1 MEKII
6 NEVCNIVIDNSY
18 KNFTTLVYEFN
29 NKNIENLSK
38 FNINEIYDEVL
49 IISDE
54 NVYNHQ
60 LDNFINNIKAKIV
73 YEYII
78 PSGED
83 SKSLS
88 VYEEIIK
95 YCIRIN
101 LSRKSLIIA
110 LGGGVVGD
118 LAGFVASTYMR
129 GIDVCQVPTSLLSQV
144 DSSVGGKTG
153 INIGNFK
160 NIIGTFYQPKFTYIN
175 IDIDNSQYTA
185 SKIQSTVI
193 EHLGWKQYGGWRI
206 GIRSLD
212 ALKTLSYN
220 EFIAGMAE
228 VIKYSIIYDYDF
240 LDYLINNSENILN
253 KDNKTL
259 HYMVKKCIEIKADI
273 VSKDEK
279 EGNLRKILNFGHT
292 FGHGVEKLCKI
303 SHGEA
308 VSIGMNMAFKLA
320 LEKGYINGSYYDKF
334 INACDKFNLPLN
346 FNISL
351 DEKDEI
357 TEESKDKINKE
368 ILEIM
373 KNDKKNSF
381 GKINLIL
388 PIGFGKVKII
398 DDIDDG
404 EILKI
409 IKEVN
414 NA

>member
-175 IDIDNSQYTA
+175 ID
-185 SKIQSTVI
+185 
-193 EHLGWKQYGGWRI
+193 
-206 GIRSLD
+206 

-334 INACDKFNLPLN
+334 INVCDKFNLPLN

>member
-175 IDIDNSQYTA
+175 ID
-185 SKIQSTVI
+185 
-193 EHLGWKQYGGWRI
+193 
-206 GIRSLD
+206 

-279 EGNLRKILNFGHT
+279 EGDLRKILNFGHT

-320 LEKGYINGSYYDKF
+320 LEKGYINGSYYNKF

-357 TEESKDKINKE
+357 TKERKDKINQE

>member
-6 NEVCNIVIDNSY
+6 NKVCNIVIDTSY
-18 KNFTTLVYEFN
+18 KNFTPSVYEFN
-29 NKNIENLSK
+29 NKNIKNSSK
-38 FNINEIYDEVL
+38 SNINEIYDEVL

-60 LDNFINNIKAKIV
+60 LDNFINSIKSNMV
-73 YEYII
+73 YEYIV

-118 LAGFVASTYMR
+118 LAGFIASTYMR
-129 GIDVCQVPTSLLSQV
+129 GIDVCQIPTSLLAQV

-153 INIGNFK
+153 INIGNLK

-175 IDIDNSQYTA
+175 ID
-185 SKIQSTVI
+185 
-193 EHLGWKQYGGWRI
+193 
-206 GIRSLD
+206 
-212 ALKTLSYN
+212 ALKTLPHN
-220 EFIAGMAE
+220 EFISGMAE

-240 LDYLINNSENILN
+240 LGYIIDNSENILN
-253 KDNKTL
+253 KDNETL
-259 HYMVKKCIEIKADI
+259 HYIGKKCIEIKADI

-279 EGNLRKILNFGHT
+279 EGGLRKILNFGHT
-292 FGHGVEKLCKI
+292 FGHGVEKICKI

-308 VSIGMNMAFKLA
+308 VSVGMHMAFKLS
-320 LEKGYINGSYYDKF
+320 LEKGYIDKTYYNQF
-334 INACDKFNLPLN
+334 IKACNKFNLPLM
-346 FNISL
+346 FNIFL
-351 DEKDEI
+351 DQQEVTEDKKDN
-357 TEESKDKINKE
+357 INKE

-388 PIGFGKVKII
+388 PIDFGKVEII
-398 DDIDDG
+398 DNIDED
-404 EILKI
+404 EILNI
-409 IKEVN
+409 IKGVN
-414 NA
+414 HA

>member
-6 NEVCNIVIDNSY
+6 NDVCSIVIDNSY
-18 KNFTTLVYEFN
+18 NNFTSSVYEFN
-29 NKNIENLSK
+29 NKNIENVSK

-60 LDNFINNIKAKIV
+60 LDNFINNIKVKFV

-78 PSGED
+78 PAGEN

-88 VYEEIIK
+88 VYEDIIK

-118 LAGFVASTYMR
+118 LAGFVSSTYMR

-175 IDIDNSQYTA
+175 ID
-185 SKIQSTVI
+185 
-193 EHLGWKQYGGWRI
+193 
-206 GIRSLD
+206 
-212 ALKTLSYN
+212 ALKTLPHN
-220 EFIAGMAE
+220 EFISGMSE

-253 KDNKTL
+253 KDNETL
-259 HYMVKKCIEIKADI
+259 DYVVKKCIEIKAEI

-308 VSIGMNMAFKLA
+308 VSIGMNMAFKLS
-320 LEKGYINGSYYDKF
+320 LEKGYIDESYYDKF
-334 INACDKFNLPLN
+334 IKACDKFNLPLK

-351 DEKDEI
+351 DEEDEI

-398 DDIDDG
+398 DEIDED
-404 EILKI
+404 EILNI
-409 IKEVN
+409 IKGVN

>member
-175 IDIDNSQYTA
+175 ID
-185 SKIQSTVI
+185 
-193 EHLGWKQYGGWRI
+193 
-206 GIRSLD
+206 

-253 KDNKTL
+253 KDNETL

-320 LEKGYINGSYYDKF
+320 LEKGYINGSYYNKF

-357 TEESKDKINKE
+357 TKERKDKINQE